1 MNRRTTHVA
10 AALAATAALLL
21 TACGSGDDG
30 ESKDKDKIAGADQ
43 GDAKKSASPSASAD
57 DSAGRPK
64 VKLPK
69 DDVLVFEG
77 GKTGDAKKDA
87 VLVDNAERHR
97 AIDAAIIKGDPSS
110 EAVQFYSEG
119 EGATSAVEWIK
130 SVVDD
135 GYSVTGTVRFFDRT
149 VAFREDGSAR
159 LTYCSDE
166 SKWFGKD
173 RKTDKPEKTPVTKKS
188 YVFYDASL
196 KRSAKGVWKTTAVSS
211 ERGASQCQP

>member
-1 MNRRTTHVA
+1 MNRRTMPVT

-21 TACGSGDDG
+21 TACGGGDGDKA
-30 ESKDKDKIAGADQ
+30 SDKDKIAGADQ
-43 GDAKKSASPSASAD
+43 GAKKSASPSASAD
-57 DSAGRPK
+57 AGTDRPK
-64 VKLPK
+64 ITLPK
-69 DDVLVFEG
+69 DDILKFG
-77 GKTGDAKKDA
+77 DATTGDAKKDA
-87 VLVDNAERHR
+87 VLADNAERHR

-119 EGATSAVEWIK
+119 DAAASAVQWIK

-135 GYSVTGTVRFFDRT
+135 GYSVTGTVRFYDRE
-149 VAFREDGSAR
+149 VQFRADGSAR
-159 LTYCSDE
+159 LTYCGDE

-196 KRSAKGVWKTTAVSS
+196 KKSAKGVWKTTAVSS
-211 ERGASQCQP
+211 ERGADQCQP